1 MDPMDARRVSLAVYL
16 DRYNAGNYTYVALVV
31 MMLGVI
37 VSLPFVFTE
46 VSVGSP
52 GVLRPISVSTP
63 IKSFSS
69 GVVVESRARE
79 NLRVTK
85 GAILVRVHSVELEER
100 QIHARKRLAELTA
113 LAGDV
118 GELSRRVSALSR
130 DSWFSWTPATPLYQ
144 QWLAD
149 FQQRYGDGMG
159 LVKKTRRDHER
170 SRTLFQ
176 GDVIAANEMEQADEE
191 LRKSEAAVARLVQ
204 TQLMEWRQLAVKY
217 EEEIASV
224 TKVLVEAG
232 RAEALSQIVAPV
244 NGTLHQIA
252 GLYPGSPV
260 FSGQEVGYISP
271 DTTLVAE
278 VHVAPGDIGLIRE
291 RQPVRFQIAAY
302 NYNEW
307 GLLEGEVLEVS
318 DDVVF
323 ADNVAYYVVRCRTS
337 RNYLQLSNGYRGTLR
352 KGMSL
357 QARFIV
363 GRRSL
368 WQLLYDKV
376 DDWVNPTL

>member
-1 MDPMDARRVSLAVYL
+1 MDPREARRVSLAVYL
-16 DRYNAGNYTYVALVV
+16 DRCSAGNALYVVLVV
-31 MMLGVI
+31 VMLVA
-37 VSLPFVFTE
+37 VASLPFVFTE

-52 GVLRPISVSTP
+52 GVLRPVSVSTP

-85 GAILVRVHSVELEER
+85 GELLIRIHSVELEER
-100 QIHARKRLAELTA
+100 QTHARKRLAELNE
-113 LAGDV
+113 LLHDV
-118 GELSRRVSALSR
+118 EEVSSRVSQGAR
-130 DSWFSWTPATPLYQ
+130 ERWFEWTPATPLYR
-144 QWLAD
+144 QWLSD
-149 FQQRYGDGMG
+149 FQQRYQDGMG
-159 LVKKTRRDHER
+159 IVQKTRRDHQR
-170 SRTLFQ
+170 SGTLFQ
-176 GDVIAANEMEQADEE
+176 GGVIAANEMESADEE
-191 LRKSEAAVARLVQ
+191 LRKSEQNVARLVQ
-204 TQLMEWRQLAVKY
+204 TQLTEWRQLALKY
-217 EEEIASV
+217 EEEIASLNKIV
-224 TKVLVEAG
+224 AEAG

-291 RQPVRFQIAAY
+291 RLRVRFQVTAY

-307 GLLEGEVLEVS
+307 GLLEGKVLEVS
-318 DDVVF
+318 DDVVV
-323 ADNVAYYVVRCRTS
+323 ANDVAYYVVRCGIAQ
-337 RNYLQLSNGYRGTLR
+337 NYLQLANGYRGNLR

-363 GRRSL
+363 GSRSL
-368 WQLLYDKV
+368 WQLLYDRV
-376 DDWVNPTL
+376 DDWVNPNR

>member
-1 MDPMDARRVSLAVYL
+1 MDPMDAHRVSLAVYL
-16 DRYNAGNYTYVALVV
+16 DRCNAGNAIYIVLIVV
-31 MMLGVI
+31 MLAVI
-37 VSLPFVFTE
+37 VSLPFVYTE

-52 GVLRPISVSTP
+52 GVLRPISVHTP

-69 GVVVESRARE
+69 GIVVESHARE
-79 NLRVTK
+79 NLRVAK
-85 GAILVRVHSVELEER
+85 GELLIRVHSAELEER
-100 QIHARKRLAELTA
+100 QIYGRKRLEELNA
-113 LAGDV
+113 LSLDV
-118 GELSRRVSALSR
+118 GELTRRVSEESQ
-130 DSWFSWTPATPLYQ
+130 DNWFNWTPATPLYQ
-144 QWLAD
+144 QWLSD
-149 FQQRYGDGMG
+149 FQQRYRDGIG
-159 LVKKTRRDHER
+159 IVKKVQRDQER
-170 SRTLFQ
+170 SNTLFR
-176 GDVIAANEMEQADEE
+176 GGVIAASEMEQADEE
-191 LRKSEAAVARLVQ
+191 LRQREAAVAKLVQ
-204 TQLMEWRQLAVKY
+204 TQLTEWRQIALKY

-278 VHVAPGDIGLIRE
+278 VHVAPGDIGLIRD
-291 RQPVRFQIAAY
+291 RLPVRFQIAAY

-318 DDVVF
+318 DDVVV
-323 ADNVAYYVVRCRTS
+323 ADNVAYYVVRCMIS
-337 RNYLQLSNGYRGTLR
+337 QNYLQLPTGYRGTLR

-376 DDWVNPTL
+376 DDWVNPNR